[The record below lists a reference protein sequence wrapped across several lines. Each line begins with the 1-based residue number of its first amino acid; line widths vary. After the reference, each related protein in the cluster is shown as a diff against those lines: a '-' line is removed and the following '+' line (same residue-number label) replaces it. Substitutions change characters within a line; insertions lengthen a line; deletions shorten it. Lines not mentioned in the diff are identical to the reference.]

1 MARKS
6 RTSSLQ
12 VRLTAFCLLASAAVL
27 PVRLAAAETHELAAA
42 LSLDQTAQSA
52 AGVSVSGVVQ
62 DETGGVLPHAR
73 VELINSAGAAVAT
86 AFTDNAGRF
95 QFQAILPGQYEV
107 RATFPGFKEGSVRV
121 RVAARSPGALKIILA
136 LAAFKEGVT
145 VGTGTG
151 ELGTAASNNLSAI
164 VVDQSMLAG
173 LPILDQD
180 YVATLSRF
188 LDAGSL
194 GEGGPTLVV
203 NGMEVSALRVSS
215 SAIQQI
221 KINQDPYSA
230 EYGRPGRGR
239 IEILTKPGTQQ
250 LHGEVN
256 LTGRDG
262 RLDSRNAF
270 ATTNT
275 NERKRVYD
283 GVLSGPVGTSGKTS
297 FVLSGNYQTDDQQG
311 VVYAAGPSGTV
322 QDVVPQPNAQGLL
335 SVSFTHQ
342 YSDTTI
348 ISVTPSYEYEA
359 SDNRGVGG
367 TTLASAGTNFRH
379 HEQQVRYT
387 QQTALSLRLVNQ
399 FQILVGHE
407 REPTTSVFESR
418 AIVVAGAFTGGGAQ
432 ADLVR
437 TETHMQMNEN
447 LTWSCG
453 RQTVQA
459 GFQLPDWSRRGFY
472 DRTNFGGTYYF
483 SNLDTYTAGRPYA
496 FTQQQGNGDLALL
509 EKQVGAYVKDDWQAK
524 PTLSVSVGLRY
535 DWQNYFHD
543 DNNFSPRVS
552 IAYAPHQSKR
562 FVIRGGFGLF
572 SDRSGPVIM
581 AELLHSERGDLERY
595 VITNPSYPAPP
606 DISGGSEPRSLTVL
620 APGVQIP
627 RTRQFSASLDEQL
640 RKGLTLSVSYTGT
653 RGHDL
658 FRSRDVNAPAPPLYV
673 SRPDGTYGAIRQ
685 IESTGRQVGDSL
697 QVTLRGQVTR
707 WFNGQTQYTLSRLR
721 NDTNGLNSYPANDY
735 TLSGEWGRADADR
748 RHRLVLLGRVTIDK
762 LPDIGVGVTMNSAG
776 PYSEL
781 LGADVYNNGR
791 GGARPPGVAR
801 NTFVA
806 AGFAQLDLRVS
817 HELKL
822 GAQKNASALTLA
834 VDAFNVL
841 NRVNYGTFVGTV
853 SSPFFGQ
860 PITARP
866 PRQFQ
871 FSAKFAF

>member
-1 MARKS
+1 MEVLARL
-6 RTSSLQ
+6 LQ
-12 VRLTAFCLLASAAVL
+12 ASAACSL
-27 PVRLAAAETHELAAA
+27 LATLFAPATGA
-42 LSLDQTAQSA
+42 SAQQPTPIT
-52 AGVSVSGVVQ
+52 VSGVVK
-62 DETGGVLPHAR
+62 DDTGGVLPHAQI
-73 VELINSAGAAVAT
+73 ELVDKAGTVIAT
-86 AFTDNAGRF
+86 TSTDEAGRF
-95 QFQAILPGQYEV
+95 SFAGIKAGDYDV
-107 RATFPGFKEGSVRV
+107 RASFPAFKSGIVHVRV
-121 RVAARSPGALKIILA
+121 GTRSPAPLTIVLGIANLKEA
-136 LAAFKEGVT
+136 VT
-145 VGTGTG
+145 VGTGSG
-151 ELGTAASNNLSAI
+151 EVSTAATNNLSAI
-164 VVDQSMLAG
+164 AVDQDMLAG

-194 GEGGPTLVV
+194 GGGGPTLVV

-250 LHGEVN
+250 FHGEVN

-275 NERKRVYD
+275 DERKRVYD
-283 GVLSGPVGTSGKTS
+283 GVISGPVGSSGKTS
-297 FVLSGNYQTDDQQG
+297 FVFSGNYQTDDQQG

-387 QQTALSLRLVNQ
+387 QQTALSPHLVNQ
-399 FQILVGHE
+399 VQILVGHE
-407 REPTTSVFESR
+407 REPTTSVSQSR

-437 TETHMQMNEN
+437 TETHMQMTEN
-447 LTWSCG
+447 LTWSRG
-453 RQTVQA
+453 HQTVQA

-483 SNLDTYTAGRPYA
+483 SNLDAYTAGRPYA
-496 FTQQQGNGDLALL
+496 FTQQQGHGDLALL
-509 EKQVGAYVKDDWQAK
+509 EKQVGAYIKDDWQAK
-524 PTLSVSVGLRY
+524 SNLSVSVGLRY

-543 DNNFSPRVS
+543 DNNFSPRAS
-552 IAYAPHQSKR
+552 IAYAPRQSKR
-562 FVIRGGFGLF
+562 FVIRSGFGFF
-572 SDRSGPVIM
+572 SDRSGPVII
-581 AELLHSERGDLERY
+581 AELLHAERGDLERY
-595 VITNPSYPAPP
+595 MITNPSYPAPP

-627 RTRQFSASLDEQL
+627 RTLQFSASLDGQL
-640 RKGLTLSVSYTGT
+640 RKGLTLSVGYTGT

-658 FRSRDVNAPAPPLYV
+658 FRSRDVNAPPPPLYV
-673 SRPDGTYGAIRQ
+673 ARPDGTYGAIRQ
-685 IESTGRQVGDSL
+685 IESTGRQAGDSL

-707 WFNGQTQYTLSRLR
+707 WFNGQTQYTLSRLW

-735 TLSGEWGRADADR
+735 TLSGEWARADADR
-748 RHRLVLLGRVTIDK
+748 RHRLVLLGRVTINK

-791 GGARPPGVAR
+791 GGARPPDIDR
-801 NTFVA
+801 NTLVA

-817 HELKL
+817 HELRL
-822 GAQKNASALTLA
+822 GTRKGAPALTLA
-834 VDAFNVL
+834 LDGFNVL
-841 NRVNYGTFVGTV
+841 NRVNYSSFVGTI

-871 FSAKFAF
+871 FSARFEF

>member
-1 MARKS
+1 
-6 RTSSLQ
+6 
-12 VRLTAFCLLASAAVL
+12 VNRLRFTGPCSVLIVLLAVVAPA
-27 PVRLAAAETHELAAA
+27 LA
-42 LSLDQTAQSA
+42 QQS
-52 AGVSVSGVVQ
+52 GVPITVSGVVQ
-62 DETGGVLPHAR
+62 DDTGGVLPHAQI
-73 VELINSAGAAVAT
+73 ELVNGTGTVIAT
-86 AFTDNAGRF
+86 TSTDEAGRF
-95 QFQAILPGQYEV
+95 TFTSVAPGQYDV
-107 RATFPGFKEGSVRV
+107 RASFPAFKAGNAHL
-121 RVAARSPGALKIILA
+121 RVATRSPSPLKIVLGLA
-136 LAAFKEGVT
+136 NLKDSVT
-145 VGTGTG
+145 VGTGAD
-151 ELGTAASNNLSAI
+151 EVSTAATSNLSAI
-164 VVDQSMLAG
+164 AVDQSMLAG
-173 LPILDQD
+173 LPVMDQD
-180 YVATLSRF
+180 VVATLSRF

-239 IEILTKPGTQQ
+239 IEILTKPGTQEV
-250 LHGEVN
+250 HGELN

-275 NERKRVYD
+275 DERKRVYD
-283 GVLSGPVGTSGKTS
+283 GVLAGPVGSAGKTS

-311 VVYAAGPSGTV
+311 VVYAAGPSGTI
-322 QDVVPQPNAQGLL
+322 QDVVPQPNAQGL
-335 SVSFTHQ
+335 VSFALTHQ

-379 HEQQVRYT
+379 HEEQVRYT
-387 QQTALSLRLVNQ
+387 QQTALSPSLVNQ

-407 REPTTSVFESR
+407 REPTTSVTEAR
-418 AIVVAGAFTGGGAQ
+418 GIVVAGAFTGGGAQ

-447 LTWSCG
+447 LTWSRG
-453 RQTVQA
+453 HQTIQA

-483 SNLDTYTAGRPYA
+483 SNLTTYAAGQPYA
-496 FTQQQGNGDLALL
+496 FIQQQGNGDLALL
-509 EKQVGAYVKDDWQAK
+509 EKQVGAYIKDDWQAR
-524 PTLSVSVGLRY
+524 PSLSISMGLRY

-552 IAYAPHQSKR
+552 IAWAPHQSKKY
-562 FVIRGGFGLF
+562 VIRGGFGLF
-572 SDRSGPVIM
+572 TDRSGPVII
-581 AELLHSERGDLERY
+581 ADLLHSERGDLQKY
-595 VITNPSYPAPP
+595 LITDPSYPVPP
-606 DISGGSEPRSLTVL
+606 DISGGAEPRSLTVL

-627 RTRQFSASLDEQL
+627 RTLQFGVNLDQQL
-640 RKGLTLSVSYTGT
+640 RKGLTLSIGYTGT

-658 FRSRDVNAPAPPLYV
+658 FRSRDINAPPPPLYLA
-673 SRPDGTYGAIRQ
+673 RPNPTYGAIRQ

-697 QVTLRGQVTR
+697 QLTLRGQVTR
-707 WFNGQTQYTLSRLR
+707 WFNGQTQYTLSRLW

-735 TLSGEWGRADADR
+735 TLDGEWARADGDR
-748 RHRLVLLGRVTIDK
+748 RHRLVLLGRFAIHK
-762 LPDIGVGVTMNSAG
+762 LPDIGVGLTMNSAG

-781 LGADVYNNGR
+781 LGADIYNNGR

-801 NTFVA
+801 NTLVA
-806 AGFAQLDLRVS
+806 AGYAQLDLRVS
-817 HELKL
+817 HEFKI
-822 GAQKNASALTLA
+822 GAQKNAPALTLA

-841 NRVNYGTFVGTV
+841 NRVNYGTFVGTI

-871 FSAKFAF
+871 FSARFGF

>member
-1 MARKS
+1 MNRL
-6 RTSSLQ
+6 RFVGRCSLL
-12 VRLTAFCLLASAAVL
+12 VVLFAVVTPAFAQQPAS
-27 PVRLAAAETHELAAA
+27 PVT
-42 LSLDQTAQSA
+42 
-52 AGVSVSGVVQ
+52 VSGVVQ
-62 DETGGVLPHAR
+62 DDTGGVLPHAQI
-73 VELINSAGAAVAT
+73 ELVNSAGTVVAT
-86 AFTDNAGRF
+86 ASTDESGRF
-95 QFQAILPGQYEV
+95 TLTGVAPGQYDV
-107 RATFPGFKEGSVRV
+107 RASFPAFKPGSVHV
-121 RVAARSPGALKIILA
+121 RVAGRNPAPLKIVLGLA
-136 LAAFKEGVT
+136 NLKEAVT
-145 VGTGTG
+145 VGTGAG
-151 ELGTAASNNLSAI
+151 DVSAAATNNLSAI
-164 VVDQSMLAG
+164 VVDQNMLAG
-173 LPILDQD
+173 LPIMDQD

-194 GEGGPTLVV
+194 GESGATLVV

-250 LHGEVN
+250 FHGELN
-256 LTGRDG
+256 LSGRDG

-270 ATTNT
+270 ATSNT
-275 NERKRVYD
+275 DERKRVYD
-283 GVLSGPVGTSGKTS
+283 GVLSGPVGSGGKTS

-311 VVYAAGPSGTV
+311 VVYAAGPSGTI
-322 QDVVPQPNAQGLL
+322 QDVVPQPNAQGL
-335 SVSFTHQ
+335 VSFSVTHQ
-342 YSDTTI
+342 HSDSTI
-348 ISVTPSYEYEA
+348 ISITPSYEYEA

-379 HEQQVRYT
+379 HEQQLRYT
-387 QQTALSLRLVNQ
+387 QQTALSPTVVNQ

-407 REPTTSVFESR
+407 REPTTSVSDGR
-418 AIVVAGAFTGGGAQ
+418 GIVVAGAFTGGGAQ

-447 LTWSCG
+447 LTWSHG
-453 RQTVQA
+453 RQTIQA

-483 SNLDTYTAGRPYA
+483 GNLDTYAAGRPYA
-496 FTQQQGNGDLALL
+496 FIQQQGNGDLALL

-524 PTLSVSVGLRY
+524 TNLSVSLGARY

-552 IAYAPHQSKR
+552 VAWAPRQSKR
-562 FVIRGGFGLF
+562 YAIRGGIGLF
-572 SDRSGPVIM
+572 SDRSGPVII
-581 AELLHSERGDLERY
+581 ADLLHSERGDLQKY
-595 VITNPSYPAPP
+595 VITDPSYPLPP
-606 DISGGSEPRSLTVL
+606 DISGGALPRSLTVL

-627 RTRQFSASLDEQL
+627 RTLQFGLNVDQQL
-640 RKGLTLSVSYTGT
+640 RKGLTLSIGYTGT

-658 FRSRDVNAPAPPLYV
+658 FRSRDVNAPPPPLYLA
-673 SRPDGTYGAIRQ
+673 RPDPTYGAIRQ

-697 QVTLRGQVTR
+697 QLTLRGQVTR
-707 WFNGQTQYTLSRLR
+707 WFSGQTQYTLSRLW

-735 TLSGEWGRADADR
+735 TLDGEWARADGDR
-748 RHRLVLLGRVTIDK
+748 RHRLVLLGRFAIDK
-762 LPDIGVGVTMNSAG
+762 LPDIGVGLTMNSAG

-791 GGARPPGVAR
+791 GAARAPGLAR
-801 NTFVA
+801 NTLVA

-822 GAQKNASALTLA
+822 GAQKNARALTLA

-841 NRVNYGTFVGTV
+841 NRVNYGSFVGTI

-860 PITARP
+860 PVTARP

-871 FSAKFAF
+871 FSARLSF

>member
-1 MARKS
+1 MAAAC
-6 RTSSLQ
+6 SLL
-12 VRLTAFCLLASAAVL
+12 VTLLALVAPASAQQ
-27 PVRLAAAETHELAAA
+27 PTPIR
-42 LSLDQTAQSA
+42 
-52 AGVSVSGVVQ
+52 VSGVVK
-62 DETGGVLPHAR
+62 DDTGGVLPRAQI
-73 VELINSAGAAVAT
+73 ELLDKTGAVVAT
-86 AFTDNAGRF
+86 TATDEAGRF
-95 QFQAILPGQYEV
+95 TFTGINAGDYDV
-107 RATFPGFKEGSVRV
+107 RASFPAFKSGTVHVRV
-121 RVAARSPGALKIILA
+121 GGRSPAPLTIVLGLANLKEA
-136 LAAFKEGVT
+136 VT
-145 VGTGTG
+145 VGTGSG
-151 ELGTAASNNLSAI
+151 EVSTAATNNLSAI
-164 VVDQSMLAG
+164 VIDQNMLAG

-180 YVATLSRF
+180 YVATVSRF

-203 NGMEVSALRVSS
+203 NGMEVSALRVSA

-230 EYGRPGRGR
+230 EYSRPGRGR

-250 LHGEVN
+250 FHGEVN

-270 ATTNT
+270 ASTNT
-275 NERKRVYD
+275 DERKRVYD
-283 GVLSGPVGTSGKTS
+283 GVLGGPVGSSGKTS
-297 FVLSGNYQTDDQQG
+297 FVFSGNYQTDDQQG
-311 VVYAAGPSGTV
+311 VVYAAAPSGTI

-342 YSDTTI
+342 YSDSTL
-348 ISVTPSYEYEA
+348 ISVTPSYEYES

-367 TTLASAGTNFRH
+367 TTLASAGTSFRH

-387 QQTALSLRLVNQ
+387 QQTALSPHLVNQ

-407 REPTTSVFESR
+407 REPTTSVSESR
-418 AIVVAGAFTGGGAQ
+418 GIVVAGAFTGGGAQ

-437 TETHMQMNEN
+437 TETHMQMTED
-447 LTWSCG
+447 LTWSRG

-459 GFQLPDWSRRGFY
+459 GFQLPDWSRRGFD

-483 SNLDTYTAGRPYA
+483 ANLNAYSAGRPYA

-509 EKQVGAYVKDDWQAK
+509 EKQVGAYVKDDWQ
-524 PTLSVSVGLRY
+524 PRPNLSLSFGVRY

-543 DNNFSPRVS
+543 DNNVSPRAS
-552 IAYAPHQSKR
+552 IAYAPRQSKR
-562 FVIRGGFGLF
+562 FVMRGGFGLF
-572 SDRSGPVIM
+572 SDRSGPVVL
-581 AELLHSERGDLERY
+581 ADLLHSERGDLQRY

-627 RTRQFSASLDEQL
+627 RTLQFSASLDAQL
-640 RKGLTLSVSYTGT
+640 RKGLTLSVGYTGT

-658 FRSRDVNAPAPPLYV
+658 FRSRDINAPPPPLYV
-673 SRPDGTYGAIRQ
+673 ARPDPTYGAIRQ

-697 QVTLRGQVTR
+697 QVTLRGQASR
-707 WFNGQTQYTLSRLR
+707 WFNGQTQYTLSRLW

-735 TLSGEWGRADADR
+735 TLSGEWGRADGDR

-762 LPDIGVGVTMNSAG
+762 LPDIGIGLTMNSAG
-776 PYSEL
+776 PYTAL
-781 LGADVYNNGR
+781 LGADVFNNGR
-791 GGARPPGVAR
+791 GGARPSGDAR
-801 NTFVA
+801 NTLEA

-822 GAQKNASALTLA
+822 GTQKDGPALTLA

-860 PITARP
+860 PTTARP

-871 FSAKFAF
+871 FSARFGF